1 MIIRKCLFIAALS
14 VLALQTAYS
23 QKKKPVNVK
32 APVSALK
39 TPLDSVSYAIGNDLA
54 QMLKGQ
60 GLDSLNLKL
69 LFTAIQD
76 QYAGKKP
83 VLSADEGTLAV
94 SRHIQKVKAEKAAKN
109 KAVGEKFL
117 AQNKTKPGIV
127 TLPSGLQYQ
136 VITAGTGPKPVLT
149 DRVKVHYHGTL
160 IDGKTFD
167 SSVDRGEPLVL
178 GVSGVIKGW
187 TEALQLMNTG
197 SKWKLFI
204 PSDLAYGDRQ
214 AGALITPGS
223 ALIFDVEL
231 IGIEPATPPA
241 TPAQ

>member
-1 MIIRKCLFIAALS
+1 MIIRKCLFISAMS

-23 QKKKPVNVK
+23 QKKKPA
-32 APVSALK
+32 APVSIIK
-39 TPLDSVSYAIGNDLA
+39 TPLDSVSYAIGNDLG

-83 VLSADEGTLAV
+83 LLSADEGTLTV

-109 KAVGEKFL
+109 KAIGDKFL
-117 AQNKTKPGIV
+117 AQNKTKPGVV

-136 VITAGTGPKPVLT
+136 VITAGTGPKPTLA
-149 DRVKVHYHGTL
+149 DQVKVHYAGVL
-160 IDGKTFD
+160 IDGTPFD
-167 SSVDRGEPLVL
+167 SSIKRGEPLTIGL
-178 GVSGVIKGW
+178 NGVIKGW
-187 TEALQLMNTG
+187 TEVLQLMNVG
-197 SKWKLFI
+197 SKWKVFI

-214 AGALITPGS
+214 AGAEIKPGS
-223 ALIFDVEL
+223 VLIFDMEL
-231 IGIEPATPPA
+231 LGIVPAA

>member
-1 MIIRKCLFIAALS
+1 MIIRKCLFISAMS

-23 QKKKPVNVK
+23 QKKKPA
-32 APVSALK
+32 APVSIIK

-83 VLSADEGTLAV
+83 ALSADEGTATV
-94 SRHIQKVKAEKAAKN
+94 SRHIQKVKGEKAAKN

-117 AQNKTKPGIV
+117 AQNKTKPGVV

-136 VITAGTGPKPVLT
+136 VLTAGTGPKPVLT
-149 DRVKVHYHGTL
+149 DKVKVHYHGML
-160 IDGKTFD
+160 IDGSPFD
-167 SSVDRGEPLVL
+167 SSVERGEPLVL

-187 TEALQLMNTG
+187 TEALQLMPVG

-214 AGALITPGS
+214 AGAKITPGS
-223 ALIFDVEL
+223 TLVFDVEL
-231 IGIEPATPPA
+231 LGIEPATPPA
-241 TPAQ
+241 AVPAQ